1 MHILVV
7 CRAKG
12 ERISPFIQ
20 EQIDAL
26 ETTGIQITCFPLR
39 GRGVFDIIKN
49 IAKIRQESKREKLD
63 IIHAH
68 YGHTGLYCLL
78 AFTGIRVVTTFHGSD
93 VNPLDSSNTDKMSL
107 NRLISIV
114 VSYFSNHSIFVN
126 EEFIKNVRA
135 KKNYSV
141 IPCHVDLDTFKELS
155 ETKKEKDSNKK
166 INILFASSFD
176 SKIKNSVLAKKAIES
191 IENSKLI
198 ELEGYTRE
206 QVNILL
212 NTSQLALLTSLNE
225 GSPQF
230 TKEAMA
236 CGCPIVSTDVG
247 DVRRQFGDIEGCYI
261 SSFNAKDVA
270 EKIQWAID
278 YAKKKRRT
286 KGRQHIRNLG
296 LDSKSTAKKIKVVY
310 EEVINKSN

>member
-26 ETTGIQITCFPLR
+26 KTAEIQITCFPLK

-49 IAKIRQESKREKLD
+49 IIKIRQESKKKKPD

-68 YGHTGLYCLL
+68 YGYTGLYCLL
-78 AFTGIRVVTTFHGSD
+78 AFTGIRVVTTFHGND
-93 VNPLDSSNTDKMSL
+93 VNPLDSSNTQKMSL

-126 EEFIKNVRA
+126 AAFIKNVRA

-155 ETKKEKDSNKK
+155 EVKEKKVIFEKN
-166 INILFASSFD
+166 NILFASSFD

-191 IENSKLI
+191 IKNSKLI
-198 ELEGYTRE
+198 ELKGYTRE
-206 QVNILL
+206 QVNLLL
-212 NTSQLALLTSLNE
+212 NNSQLALLTSLNE

-230 TKEAMA
+230 IKEAMA

-247 DVRRQFGDIEGCYI
+247 DVRWQLGEVEGCYI
-261 SSFNAKDVA
+261 SSFKAEDVT
-270 EKIQWAID
+270 EKIQLAID
-278 YAKKKRRT
+278 FAKKKRRT
-286 KGRQHIRNLG
+286 KGRQHILNLG
-296 LDSKSTAKKIKVVY
+296 LDSISTAKKIKAVY